1 MPNVHARMAAVL
13 SIIADQASSTLQVS
27 MRDDDN
33 TVYQLDLPDGL
44 VGGLIVSLISQ
55 IQHLRPSG
63 VAQPMTLNS
72 GRSFALPDGRIGLEL
87 LLENAVRLPVLFP
100 KEAIGALR
108 DTLEELDRLSQ
119 SSPAEARRH

>member
-1 MPNVHARMAAVL
+1 MSNVHARMAAVL

-27 MRDDDN
+27 MRDDEN
-33 TVYQLDLPDGL
+33 TVYQMDLPDGL

-108 DTLEELDRLSQ
+108 ETLEELERLSQ
-119 SSPAEARRH
+119 SAPAEARRH

>member
-1 MPNVHARMAAVL
+1 MSNVHARMAAVL

-27 MRDDDN
+27 MRDDEN
-33 TVYQLDLPDGL
+33 TVYQMDLPDGL

-108 DTLEELDRLSQ
+108 ETLEELDRLSQ

>member
-1 MPNVHARMAAVL
+1 MSNVHARMAAVL

-33 TVYQLDLPDGL
+33 TVYQMDLPDGL

-108 DTLEELDRLSQ
+108 ETLEELDRLAQ

>member
-108 DTLEELDRLSQ
+108 DTLEELERLSQ
-119 SSPAEARRH
+119 SAPAEARRH